1 MMILPRKLQLT
12 RQGKI
17 GSDDKLCK
25 EHFVQVQID
34 YYPIDRRGVFLVLA
48 SFIANN

>member
-25 EHFVQVQID
+25 EHFVQID
-34 YYPIDRRGVFLVLA
+34 FYPIDRRGVFLVLA